1 MEEENMKRINK
12 IAQKKKDRGIKDSR
26 TNDKNTEENKKKN
39 KSATILT
46 FILKCGLISWVLLLL
61 IWQFGSYFYSDD
73 FLPGPLT
80 TFAGAGKLIASGDLQ
95 RDILISMQRVLK
107 GWLFG
112 IVFAVPAGLSIGHFK
127 KVGLVFEPF

>member
-1 MEEENMKRINK
+1 MKRINK
-12 IAQKKKDRGIKDSR
+12 IAQKKKDRGIKDSRIKNSR

-39 KSATILT
+39 KSATILI

-127 KVGLVFEPF
+127 KV